1 MSRKSRMQDLR
12 KAKDR
17 RAKIAAVGGV
27 VVLAGVLALEIP
39 KVMKHSG
46 SSSPAPAATTTTAS
60 PGYSSATSAP
70 ATTAPGTAAAA
81 LAPTTG
87 STKLPNSDVAP
98 KRSKSELYSFSHF
111 AGKNPFVQQVVDA
124 TAVATDGASAAAT
137 PTAAPST
144 SSSSTGAAA
153 SAGGSAGSSSGSV
166 ATTSSVRTLAQGGS
180 ATISVNGRPQVI
192 RIGGSFPSSNPLF
205 RLISISNG
213 IAKIGLANG
222 SYASGAQAVS
232 VAAGR
237 SVTLVDTAD
246 GVRYKIQLVSVA

>member
-17 RAKIAAVGGV
+17 RAKIAAFAGV

-60 PGYSSATSAP
+60 PGYSGATSAP
-70 ATTAPGTAAAA
+70 PTTAPAAAA
-81 LAPTTG
+81 AEVLPTVG
-87 STKLPNSDVAP
+87 STRLPNSDVAP

-111 AGKNPFVQQVVDA
+111 AGKDPFVQQVAEA
-124 TAVATDGASAAAT
+124 TASSGDGEDVPSAPAATTSTSTSSAAAT
-137 PTAAPST
+137 T
-144 SSSSTGAAA
+144 
-153 SAGGSAGSSSGSV
+153 SAGSSSGSV
-166 ATTSSVRTLAQGGS
+166 ATTSSVRTLAQTGS
-180 ATISVNGRPQVI
+180 ATISVNGQAQVV
-192 RIGGSFPSSNPLF
+192 RAGASFPSSNPLF
-205 RLISISNG
+205 RLISVNNG

-232 VAAGR
+232 VAMGR
-237 SVTLVDTAD
+237 TVTLVDTAD
-246 GVRYKIQLVSVA
+246 DVRYKLQLVSVS